1 MASSSGE
8 HKIIFEF
15 QMDTFN
21 TYSIIFMKRLIFELH
36 SPLKALL
43 FVIPFTSDTTLGKYE
58 NLQVKCDKSFLG
70 LI

>member
-21 TYSIIFMKRLIFELH
+21 TYSLIFMKRLIFELH

-43 FVIPFTSDTTLGKYE
+43 FVIPFTSDTTLESMKIF
-58 NLQVKCDKSFLG
+58 KSNVTSLS
-70 LI
+70 LA

>member
-21 TYSIIFMKRLIFELH
+21 TYSLIFMKRLIFELH
-36 SPLKALL
+36 TPLKALL
-43 FVIPFTSDTTLGKYE
+43 FVIPFTSDTTLESMKIF
-58 NLQVKCDKSFLG
+58 KSNVTSLS
-70 LI
+70 LA

>member
-21 TYSIIFMKRLIFELH
+21 TYSLIFMKRLIFELH

-43 FVIPFTSDTTLGKYE
+43 FVIPFTSDTTLESMKIF
-58 NLQVKCDKSFLG
+58 KSNVTSLFLT
-70 LI
+70 

>member
-15 QMDTFN
+15 QIYTFN
-21 TYSIIFMKRLIFELH
+21 TYSLIFMKRLIFELH

-43 FVIPFTSDTTLGKYE
+43 FVILFTSDTLEKYE
-58 NLQVKCDKSFLG
+58 NLQVKCDKFSLS
-70 LI
+70 LT

>member
-21 TYSIIFMKRLIFELH
+21 TYSLIFMKRLIFELH
-36 SPLKALL
+36 SPLKAVL
-43 FVIPFTSDTTLGKYE
+43 FVILFTSDTLGKFE
-58 NLQVKCDKSFLG
+58 NLQVKCDRFSLS
-70 LI
+70 LT